1 MILKKLMIISLFFII
16 NTALAENYE
25 VNKLLEKVTQAP
37 SIEEKK
43 ELIEELKEKL
53 ADENKK
59 VREKSDAIIKA
70 KKKVP
75 LKLYKQT
82 PLEK

>member
-1 MILKKLMIISLFFII
+1 MILKKLVLISLLFTVNILF
-16 NTALAENYE
+16 AENNE
-25 VNKLLEKVTQAP
+25 VNKLLEKVNQAP
-37 SIEEKK
+37 NIKEKK